1 MGRNNRK
8 KRKIFL
14 LFIVILITSVVLV
27 VETYAWFV
35 GLSTVNT
42 NSFNISISSGSGLE
56 ISMDGEHWHKDDD
69 VLIVNAQTIAGT
81 STVSGETNSNAYS
94 GNTNS
99 WVDSNGLVPVSSS
112 GMLNTTTGRLNFFE
126 KSGLASTPGGYR
138 LIADPVDNS
147 TTEAKKYV
155 AFDIFIRNGTDNV
168 YDNSNYDNTAAE
180 NVYLKYTSSA
190 NVNGTTG
197 YGAANSIRVGF
208 FEIAGMK
215 AYGASLTDIRGL
227 SCSTTTGGVK
237 IKLCPANGDN
247 QKLYWNI
254 WEPNHTLHTAAVSNY
269 FNSACKKRSS
279 DGAYTTNA
287 CTALSSTTQTFPIYA
302 SIGASD
308 NVDIYDGLNGY
319 SGSTYTGDP
328 NTGKLYSITTYKT
341 PGSSDSYTES
351 SQLFKLAGNSITR
364 VRVYI
369 WLEGQDPDNYD
380 IIAKDNNVSVKFG
393 FTKDRYDLESEYVYM
408 INTNSIEIDTDI
420 SSFTKYSTFEDA
432 KAASGRSIMLAYET
446 ENGRVKSS
454 YVAFEK
460 DNKVYYLKGLIN
472 ESSATEKTVYNQNV
486 EVLKEVYG
494 STWSDYCFYDSD
506 DDIDGFG
513 CNGGGL
519 AASVG
524 ENGVVTAFTDRWICK
539 VSTGSARCY

>member
-81 STVSGETNSNAYS
+81 SNVSGETNSNAYS

-99 WVDSNGLVPVSSS
+99 WVDSNGLVPVSSAGILDTS
-112 GMLNTTTGRLNFFE
+112 TGRLNFFE
-126 KSGLASTPGGYR
+126 KSSLSSTSGGYK
-138 LIADPVDNS
+138 LIADPVDHS
-147 TTEAKKYV
+147 SGEAKSYV

-168 YDNSNYDNTAAE
+168 YDNTNYDNTAAE
-180 NVYLKYTSSA
+180 NVYLKYTSLA

-197 YGAANSIRVGF
+197 YGAANSLRVGF
-208 FEIAGMK
+208 FMLAGMK

-227 SCSTTTGGVK
+227 SCSTSTAGVK
-237 IKLCPANGDN
+237 KKLCPANGEN
-247 QKLYWNI
+247 LKLYWNI

-269 FNSACKKRSS
+269 FNNICKRRDSN
-279 DGAYTTNA
+279 GGYTSTP

-308 NVDIYDGLNGY
+308 NVDIYDGQNGY
-319 SGSTYTGDP
+319 SGSTYTGGTS
-328 NTGKLYSITTYKT
+328 TGKLYSLQTYKT
-341 PGSSDSYTES
+341 PGSADAYTES

-380 IIAKDNNVSVKFG
+380 IISKDTNVSVKFG
-393 FTKDRYDLESEYVYM
+393 LTKDRYDLESQFTYTTT
-408 INTNSIEIDTDI
+408 TNSININTDI
-420 SSFTKYSTFEDA
+420 TNFTKYSTFEEA
-432 KAASGRSIMLAYET
+432 TTAYGHSAAVAHET
-446 ENGRVKSS
+446 ENGKVKAS
-454 YVAFEK
+454 YVAFEMN
-460 DNKVYYLKGLIN
+460 NKIYYLKGRIN
-472 ESSATEKTVYNQNV
+472 ENNAREKTVYNRNI
-486 EVLKEVYG
+486 EILKEAFGPNWQSVCSVYSNDFNCSVDGFYAYAYAGGGVRAGGSDWYCNVYG
-494 STWSDYCFYDSD
+494 GAGDAYC
-506 DDIDGFG
+506 
-513 CNGGGL
+513 
-519 AASVG
+519 
-524 ENGVVTAFTDRWICK
+524 
-539 VSTGSARCY
+539 GS

>member
-237 IKLCPANGDN
+237 IKLCPANG
-247 QKLYWNI
+247 QYPKLYWNI
-254 WEPNHTLHTAAVSNY
+254 WEPNHTLHTTSVSNY

-341 PGSSDSYTES
+341 PGSADAYTES

-393 FTKDRYDLESEYVYM
+393 FTKDRYDLQSEYVYT
-408 INTNSIEIDTDI
+408 INNTSRIVIGTDL
-420 SSFTKYSTFEDA
+420 SSFTKYKTFEEA
-432 KAASGRSIMLAYET
+432 KNAYNGHPFALAHET
-446 ENGRVKSS
+446 ENGKVKAS

-460 DNKVYYLKGLIN
+460 DNKVYYLKGGID
-472 ESSATEKTVYNQNV
+472 ESSATEKTTYEHNV
-486 EVLKEVYG
+486 AVLKEAFPDWE
-494 STWSDYCFYDSD
+494 TECEETSD
-506 DDIDGFG
+506 
-513 CNGGGL
+513 
-519 AASVG
+519 
-524 ENGVVTAFTDRWICK
+524 ENGVMFSCPHPYCGADSNGYVFAIGPGRSCEVTSVKSAIC
-539 VSTGSARCY
+539 A

>member
-14 LFIVILITSVVLV
+14 LFIVILITTVVLI

-112 GMLNTTTGRLNFFE
+112 GRLNTTTGRLNFFE
-126 KSGLASTPGGYR
+126 KSGLASTPGGYK

-147 TTEAKKYV
+147 SGEAKSYV

-168 YDNSNYDNTAAE
+168 YNNSNYDNTVAE

-197 YGAANSIRVGF
+197 YGAANSLRVGF

-237 IKLCPANGDN
+237 RKLCPANGEN
-247 QKLYWNI
+247 LKLYWNI

-269 FNSACKKRSS
+269 FTNICKRRDSN
-279 DGAYTTNA
+279 GGYTSTP

-319 SGSTYTGDP
+319 SGSTYTGGTS
-328 NTGKLYSITTYKT
+328 TGKLYSLQTYKT
-341 PGSSDSYTES
+341 PGSADDYTES
-351 SQLFKLAGNSITR
+351 TQLFKLAGNSITR

-393 FTKDRYDLESEYVYM
+393 FTKDRYDLESEYVYTVTG
-408 INTNSIEIDTDI
+408 TNNIYLNTDI
-420 SSFTKYSTFEDA
+420 SNDTRVYSNFAAA
-432 KAASGRSIMLAYET
+432 KAAYGHPVAIAHET
-446 ENGRVKSS
+446 ENGKVKVS

-460 DNKVYYLKGLIN
+460 DNKIYYLKGRISEAN
-472 ESSATEKTVYNQNV
+472 KPDNPVYNKNV
-486 EVLKEVYG
+486 ETLKEAIG
-494 STWSDYCFYDSD
+494 SNWQSLCSEGDSNFTCTD
-506 DDIDGFG
+506 S
-513 CNGGGL
+513 GL
-519 AASVG
+519 TYEIKKSGTV
-524 ENGVVTAFTDRWICK
+524 K
-539 VSTGSARCY
+539 VSSGSSWNCTVDTSGFSKCA

>member
-8 KRKIFL
+8 KRKILL

-69 VLIVNAQTIAGT
+69 VLIVNAQTVAGT
-81 STVSGETNSNAYS
+81 SNVSGEANSNAYS

-112 GMLNTTTGRLNFFE
+112 GILDTSTGRLNFFE
-126 KSGLASTPGGYR
+126 KSSLSSTPGGYK
-138 LIADPVDNS
+138 LIADPVDHS
-147 TTEAKKYV
+147 SGEAKSYV

-168 YDNSNYDNTAAE
+168 YDNSNYGNTAAE
-180 NVYLKYTSSA
+180 NIYLKYTSSA

-215 AYGASLTDIRGL
+215 AYGASTSDIRGL
-227 SCSTTTGGVK
+227 SCGTPTTTGVK
-237 IKLCPANGDN
+237 QKICVGNGTN
-247 QKLYWNI
+247 KGIYWNI
-254 WEPNHTLHTAAVSNY
+254 WEPNHTLHTTSVSNY

-279 DGAYTTNA
+279 DGTYTTNA
-287 CTALSSTTQTFPIYA
+287 CTALKTTTKTYPIYA
-302 SIGASD
+302 PIESGD

-319 SGSTYTGDP
+319 TSDIKTSSNP
-328 NTGKLYSITTYKT
+328 TGKLGNITTYKT
-341 PGSSDSYTES
+341 PGSADAYTES

-393 FTKDRYDLESEYVYM
+393 FTKDRYDL
-408 INTNSIEIDTDI
+408 
-420 SSFTKYSTFEDA
+420 
-432 KAASGRSIMLAYET
+432 
-446 ENGRVKSS
+446 
-454 YVAFEK
+454 
-460 DNKVYYLKGLIN
+460 
-472 ESSATEKTVYNQNV
+472 
-486 EVLKEVYG
+486 
-494 STWSDYCFYDSD
+494 
-506 DDIDGFG
+506 
-513 CNGGGL
+513 
-519 AASVG
+519 
-524 ENGVVTAFTDRWICK
+524 
-539 VSTGSARCY
+539 

>member
-14 LFIVILITSVVLV
+14 LFIVILITTVVLV

-69 VLIVNAQTIAGT
+69 VLIVNAATIAGT

-99 WVDSNGLVPVSSS
+99 WVDSNGLVPVSTA
-112 GMLNTTTGRLNFFE
+112 GILDTTAGRLNFFE
-126 KSGLASTPGGYR
+126 KSSLSSTPGGYK
-138 LIADPVDNS
+138 LIADPVDHS
-147 TTEAKKYV
+147 SGEAKSYV

-168 YDNSNYDNTAAE
+168 YANSSYTNDAAE
-180 NVYLKYTSSA
+180 NIYLKYTSSA

-197 YGAANSIRVGF
+197 YGAANSLRVGF

-215 AYGASLTDIRGL
+215 AYGASTSDIREL
-227 SCSTTTGGVK
+227 SCGTQTTTGVK
-237 IKLCPANGDN
+237 QKICVGNGSN
-247 QKLYWNI
+247 KGLYWNI
-254 WEPNHTLHTAAVSNY
+254 WEPNHTLHTTSVSNY

-287 CTALSSTTQTFPIYA
+287 CTALSSTTRTYPIKA
-302 SIGASD
+302 AITSED
-308 NVDIYDGLNGY
+308 NVDIYDGLNSY
-319 SGSTYTGDP
+319 TANTSGT
-328 NTGKLYSITTYKT
+328 NAKLSSLVTYKT
-341 PGSSDSYTES
+341 PGSADAYTES

-393 FTKDRYDLESEYVYM
+393 FTKDRYDLESQYTYTTVTSA
-408 INTNSIEIDTDI
+408 INVNTDI
-420 SSFTKYSTFEDA
+420 SSFTKYSTFEEA
-432 KAASGRSIMLAYET
+432 KTAYGHSAAMAHEI
-446 ENGRVKSS
+446 ENGKVKAS
-454 YVAFEK
+454 YVAFK
-460 DNKVYYLKGLIN
+460 SNGHVYYLKGRIN
-472 ESSATEKTVYNQNV
+472 ETNASEKTVYNQNV
-486 EVLKEVYG
+486 ATLKEAFGPNWQSVCVDNSGTFLCNDNILVRMDGYVHILYG
-494 STWSDYCFYDSD
+494 SASCV
-506 DDIDGFG
+506 ID
-513 CNGGGL
+513 NGG
-519 AASVG
+519 
-524 ENGVVTAFTDRWICK
+524 N
-539 VSTGSARCY
+539 ARCVN